1 MKSFLLTILIFSSTL
16 IISQESNSTQ
26 NSLDNQFDKIYR
38 TSSSYQEFKVIR
50 KQRFLNLKQNVLD
63 SLKSFKNLVSEKNNL
78 LTKEKE
84 NLESINLELSK
95 VKLDLENANKKEN
108 SISFLG
114 ISIKKGTYNLL
125 VWFLIGI
132 LFLTTL
138 YFVFKFTRS
147 NVLTKKAEDNLYEV
161 EKEFESHRKKS
172 LEREQ
177 KLRRKLQDEI
187 NKQRNS

>member
-63 SLKSFKNLVSEKNNL
+63 SLKSFKNLVSEKDNL

-84 NLESINLELSK
+84 YLKSLNLELSK

-108 SISFLG
+108 SISIFG

-125 VWFLIGI
+125 VWSLIGT
-132 LFLTTL
+132 LLLTTL

-147 NVLTKKAEDNLYEV
+147 NVLTKKAKDNLYEV